1 MVFSLIEIVIIL
13 LIGAGAGVMV
23 GIMGGSGVMV
33 VVPMLTLLLSIP
45 VHTAIGTSLLID
57 VIATVVTSFIYHRH
71 QNVYVKPGLWIAA
84 GSVVGAQAG
93 SIFADM
99 IPPLGM
105 SNLFGLMLIPM
116 GILLWARGIRRTTG
130 GLKNDDSENTAR
142 LPVQTRKQQLIALGL
157 GVCVGIMCGLF
168 GAGGG
173 GMILMILI
181 FILRYPVHVAVGTS
195 SFIMMITA
203 ASGTA
208 GYVLHGNIDI
218 YAALIASVPTL
229 LAAGLGAL
237 IANRVSER
245 TLGRIIGAVLTILGV
260 AMIATQYL
268 AA

>member
-1 MVFSLIEIVIIL
+1 MFPAIEIVVIL
-13 LIGAGAGVMV
+13 LIGAGAGIMV

-33 VVPMLTLLLSIP
+33 VVPMLTLLLSFP

-57 VIATVVTSFIYHRH
+57 VIATVVTSFIYHH
-71 QNVYVKPGLWIAA
+71 HHNVYIKPGLWIAL
-84 GSVVGAQAG
+84 GSVAGAQAG

-105 SNLFGLMLIPM
+105 SNLFGLMLVPL
-116 GILLWARGIRRTTG
+116 GILLWLRGIRRTTG
-130 GLKNDDSENTAR
+130 DPRGNASENSIR
-142 LPVQTRKQQLIALGL
+142 LPAQTRKQQLTALGL
-157 GVCVGIMCGLF
+157 GVFVGIMCGLF

-173 GMILMILI
+173 GMILIILI
-181 FILRYPVHVAVGTS
+181 FVLHYPVHMAVGTS

-208 GYVLHGNIDI
+208 GYVLHGNINI

-229 LAAGLGAL
+229 LAASLGATV
-237 IANRVSER
+237 ANRVSER

-260 AMIATQYL
+260 SMIATQYL
-268 AA
+268 VA

>member
-1 MVFSLIEIVIIL
+1 MFSTAEIIAIL
-13 LIGAGAGVMV
+13 LIGLGAGLTV

-33 VVPMLTLLLSIP
+33 VVPMLTLLLSFP

-57 VIATVVTSFIYHRH
+57 VIATIVTSFIYHRH
-71 QNVYVKPGLWIAA
+71 QNVYVKPGLWIAL
-84 GSVVGAQAG
+84 GSIIGAQAG
-93 SIFADM
+93 SIFADK

-105 SNLFGLMLIPM
+105 TNLFGLMLIPM
-116 GILLWARGIRRTTG
+116 GILLWVRGIRHTTG
-130 GLKNDDSENTAR
+130 GLKDNDSENTTR
-142 LPVQTRKQQLIALGL
+142 LPVQTRKQQLTALGL
-157 GVCVGIMCGLF
+157 GVFVGIMCGLF

-181 FILRYPVHVAVGTS
+181 FVLRYPVHMAVGTS

-203 ASGTA
+203 TSGTV

-229 LAAGLGAL
+229 LAASLGAL

-260 AMIATQYL
+260 AMIATQYM
-268 AA
+268 A

>member
-1 MVFSLIEIVIIL
+1 VFSLIEIVIIL

-33 VVPMLTLLLSIP
+33 VVPMLTLLLSFP

-71 QNVYVKPGLWIAA
+71 QNVYIKPGLWIAL
-84 GSVVGAQAG
+84 GSVAGAQAG

-99 IPPLGM
+99 IPALGM

-116 GILLWARGIRRTTG
+116 GILLWVRGIRHTTG
-130 GLKNDDSENTAR
+130 GLKDNGSENTVR
-142 LPVQTRKQQLIALGL
+142 LPVQTRKQQLIALAL
-157 GVCVGIMCGLF
+157 GVGVGIMCGLF

-173 GMILMILI
+173 GMILIILI
-181 FILRYPVHVAVGTS
+181 FVLHYPVHVAVGTS

-208 GYVLHGNIDI
+208 GYVLQGNIDI

-229 LAAGLGAL
+229 LAAGLGARV
-237 IANRVSER
+237 ANRVSER
-245 TLGRIIGAVLTILGV
+245 TLGRIIGAVLTIMGV
-260 AMIATQYL
+260 AMMATQYL
-268 AA
+268 VT